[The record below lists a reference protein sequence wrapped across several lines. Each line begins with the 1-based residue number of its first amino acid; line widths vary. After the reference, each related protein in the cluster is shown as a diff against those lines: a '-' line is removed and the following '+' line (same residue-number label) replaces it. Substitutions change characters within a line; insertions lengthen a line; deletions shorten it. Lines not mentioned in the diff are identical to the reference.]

1 MALTQSKKGVM
12 RNLEGLLE
20 KERRCEEKAILSSGR
35 DRWNM
40 SSAGIR
46 LQVQSQLSDQVR
58 CVDKMI
64 DDVKIAATGN
74 SKKVMEKLISLYS
87 KADHMSLSPLPNSV
101 QPAPSS

>member
-64 DDVKIAATGN
+64 RRCENCSNWQQQESDG
-74 SKKVMEKLISLYS
+74 KVDLLV
-87 KADHMSLSPLPNSV
+87 L
-101 QPAPSS
+101 QG